1 MNFRNVRLLVLLIIS
16 SISISNAHAQMAGL
30 SQLLNMGMQG
40 YNSVLNTAKTAATTK
55 VGTTSANTAASLQQ
69 AKMMGVDPNIIKLL
83 LGGGEDASAA
93 VSNPNDALMSSL
105 LNPEYGQLVLQTK
118 LRQDSMFLI
127 LDSLKVEK
135 QKLKDIDLSNE
146 IFGHRF
152 FTTNNLELF
161 FKSTDTKA
169 PDSYIVGP
177 GDEILISV
185 WGYADYNNKLKVN
198 DDGYIQE
205 TEFGRLYVKGLTFGA
220 VKALIGKRLNSF
232 INTQNTKYEITLNY
246 SRSIDVNIVGEVV
259 TPGTFKIPA
268 INSVYNAINAA
279 DGVTNIGTVRDIQIR
294 RDGKVVKRFDVH
306 QFLMNPIPEESFY
319 LQNGDFIYVPVAEK
333 IIKIVGA
340 VRRASLYELKKGEG
354 LNELI
359 AFAGGLKPNAFIKN
373 ILITRLAKDKTEI
386 INLDYEKLLASNQ
399 NFVLFDGD
407 VVNIG
412 YISGEIENGVS
423 ISGSVRYPGRYQLKD
438 GYRISDL
445 IIAAGGIK
453 LSAYTDRAYIKRVM
467 PNQQTVITKF
477 SLSNI
482 LLDPSS
488 ADNLLLQ
495 KNDKVE
501 LFDQSEF
508 VEKFVVTIQGSV
520 LKPAILEYSDGLTLN
535 DLLFYAGGLKTEAA
549 NSKIQI
555 SRVLEINEEDS
566 LGKKFIPQRV
576 IVQNIEIG
584 PNLEIDEASKAFRLA
599 PMDLVDVRKTPG
611 FAEQM
616 KMTISGEVVYPGSYT
631 ILDKNERVLDIIERA
646 GGLTQYAH
654 IQSAKLIRSDMNQ
667 FKTVFELKDAFK
679 DPNSRANLIV
689 KNGDII
695 EIPTINQLVRINGA
709 VRYPNLDS
717 AQTISGKFVAGKSAR
732 WYVKKYAGG
741 FKKEAKRKNTM
752 VLYPNGKVEYTK
764 SFLGIKN
771 YPTIDVEGALVNVEQ
786 KEPKPKMPPMTKEPV
801 SLNILLPSLIA
812 GITSAL
818 STAMLIVFLKK

>member
-152 FTTNNLELF
+152 FTTNNLEFF

-268 INSVYNAINAA
+268 INTVYNAINAA

-294 RDGKVVKRFDVH
+294 RDGKVVKRF
-306 QFLMNPIPEESFY
+306 
-319 LQNGDFIYVPVAEK
+319 
-333 IIKIVGA
+333 
-340 VRRASLYELKKGEG
+340 
-354 LNELI
+354 
-359 AFAGGLKPNAFIKN
+359 
-373 ILITRLAKDKTEI
+373 
-386 INLDYEKLLASNQ
+386 
-399 NFVLFDGD
+399 
-407 VVNIG
+407 
-412 YISGEIENGVS
+412 
-423 ISGSVRYPGRYQLKD
+423 
-438 GYRISDL
+438 
-445 IIAAGGIK
+445 
-453 LSAYTDRAYIKRVM
+453 
-467 PNQQTVITKF
+467 
-477 SLSNI
+477 
-482 LLDPSS
+482 
-488 ADNLLLQ
+488 
-495 KNDKVE
+495 
-501 LFDQSEF
+501 
-508 VEKFVVTIQGSV
+508 
-520 LKPAILEYSDGLTLN
+520 
-535 DLLFYAGGLKTEAA
+535 
-549 NSKIQI
+549 
-555 SRVLEINEEDS
+555 
-566 LGKKFIPQRV
+566 
-576 IVQNIEIG
+576 
-584 PNLEIDEASKAFRLA
+584 
-599 PMDLVDVRKTPG
+599 
-611 FAEQM
+611 
-616 KMTISGEVVYPGSYT
+616 
-631 ILDKNERVLDIIERA
+631 
-646 GGLTQYAH
+646 
-654 IQSAKLIRSDMNQ
+654 
-667 FKTVFELKDAFK
+667 
-679 DPNSRANLIV
+679 
-689 KNGDII
+689 
-695 EIPTINQLVRINGA
+695 
-709 VRYPNLDS
+709 
-717 AQTISGKFVAGKSAR
+717 
-732 WYVKKYAGG
+732 
-741 FKKEAKRKNTM
+741 
-752 VLYPNGKVEYTK
+752 
-764 SFLGIKN
+764 
-771 YPTIDVEGALVNVEQ
+771 
-786 KEPKPKMPPMTKEPV
+786 
-801 SLNILLPSLIA
+801 
-812 GITSAL
+812 
-818 STAMLIVFLKK
+818 